1 VIRHYRPKN
10 AESHS
15 LKIFS
20 RLFLRI
26 KTNQLN
32 FRFKVANDT
41 KFMVSS
47 VTEGVK
53 VSVKTEYQS
62 DYSSPLQAHYVFTY
76 RITIENASDY
86 TIQLLRRHWT
96 IYDSNGTVREVEGE
110 GVVGLQPVLEPGEV
124 HQYVSGCNLRSSM
137 GKMAGTYLVERII
150 DGKQVRVAIPE
161 FTMIVPYKL
170 N

>member
-1 VIRHYRPKN
+1 MRN
-10 AESHS
+10 
-15 LKIFS
+15 
-20 RLFLRI
+20 

-32 FRFKVANDT
+32 FRSKVANDT

-86 TIQLLRRHWT
+86 TIQLLRRHWLIFDT
-96 IYDSNGTVREVEGE
+96 NGTVREVEGE

-124 HQYVSGCNLRSSM
+124 HEYVSGCNLRSSI

-150 DGKQVRVAIPE
+150 DGKQVRVTIPE
-161 FTMIVPYKL
+161 FTMVVPYKL